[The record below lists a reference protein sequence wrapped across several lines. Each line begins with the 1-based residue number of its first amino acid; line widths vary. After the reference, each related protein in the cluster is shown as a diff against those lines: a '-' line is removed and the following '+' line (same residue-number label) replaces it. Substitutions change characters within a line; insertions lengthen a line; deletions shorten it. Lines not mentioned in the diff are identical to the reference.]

1 MGGDCGGSMDTCI
14 LMAESLC
21 CAPETITTLLSAIH
35 QYKIQRKKNTGAG
48 CHFLPYGTQA
58 SNLCLLRLLHW
69 QVGSLSPTGKPHD
82 AVLLSH

>member
-1 MGGDCGGSMDTCI
+1 MGGEFGGRMDTCI